1 MMNLSLKSFAV
12 FVLSLAFVRS
22 HQIPTNNNAVGIIDA
37 SFDIDLFSAFSGKKF
52 EFKSLF
58 DIDSGVMED
67 NTHTMI
73 IKSNDADVDSNST
86 FNNYQEF
93 ASPSTLLLLRD
104 HTTIDQLQSPN
115 TLPCRFYTRD
125 GGKINDLNQLKSL
138 YVNSRRRPSS
148 SLSNTCTLHH
158 SPDDTA
164 CSENGIVDHGVDEYE
179 ELHVY
184 AVPSGSLFIYTPSF
198 YAKCSKSHR

>member
-1 MMNLSLKSFAV
+1 MMNLSIKSFAV
-12 FVLSLAFVRS
+12 FVSLLASVRS
-22 HQIPTNNNAVGIIDA
+22 HQTPTSNNGIIDA
-37 SFDIDLFSAFSGKKF
+37 SFDIDLFSSFSGKKF

-58 DIDSGVMED
+58 DIDAGVMED
-67 NTHTMI
+67 NTQMI
-73 IKSNDADVDSNST
+73 IISSNDADGDRNST
-86 FNNYQEF
+86 FDNDQEF

-104 HTTIDQLQSPN
+104 HATIDQRLNPN

-125 GGKINDLNQLKSL
+125 GGKINDLNQLKSM
-138 YVNSRRRPSS
+138 YINGRRRLSS

-164 CSENGIVDHGVDEYE
+164 CSENGVVNHGVDEYE